1 MTGKIQTL
9 KGFRDFLP
17 EQAKKRQ
24 WLKKKIEE
32 TFELW
37 GYDPLETPT
46 LEPLELFA
54 GQIGEDEKLFF
65 KFQDNAGRDVALRY
79 DQTVPT
85 CRVVGQ
91 YAQELPL
98 PFKRYQIQPAFRTE
112 NPQKG
117 RYREF
122 IQCDADIFGVASPL
136 ADAEVIALSLDIYRR
151 LGFKNAVVSINDR
164 SLLANLPY
172 EAIVAI
178 DKLEKI
184 GEDGVIADMVAKGID
199 EATARKY
206 LDQVRNLTP
215 NETIKIIF
223 DYLDKSG
230 FDSTWYKFEPTL
242 ARSFSYST
250 GPIWEVK
257 IPGLEGGSVLGG
269 ERFDKLVERV
279 SGINIPGTGFGLGF
293 DRTLEAAEAA
303 GLVPGFKTGSQ
314 LLICTLGNAYLES
327 SLSLA
332 AKLRGSNTNTEIYPD
347 PQAKLDKQLK
357 YANKKGIP
365 FVVIL
370 GENEIKTKSV
380 TLKNMTTGEQT
391 SYSSDKPEDIAA
403 YVQKPPP
410 L

>member
-91 YAQELPL
+91 YAQDLPL

-303 GLVPGFKTGSQ
+303 GLVPSFKTGSQ

-403 YVQKPPP
+403 YVQKPAP